1 LQKPLETFSSFEYH
15 VSQNRKKAS
24 KDNAM
29 VRMSKPERRR
39 HVNFKRP
46 SAPGIKGP
54 SQQTVRKLHVNAITG
69 DQAVLAFI
77 PKISR

>member
-1 LQKPLETFSSFEYH
+1 
-15 VSQNRKKAS
+15 
-24 KDNAM
+24 M

-54 SQQTVRKLHVNAITG
+54 SQQTVEKTPCECYYWRPSRFGLYSEDIEVYRYVTSLKLRPIE
-69 DQAVLAFI
+69 
-77 PKISR
+77 